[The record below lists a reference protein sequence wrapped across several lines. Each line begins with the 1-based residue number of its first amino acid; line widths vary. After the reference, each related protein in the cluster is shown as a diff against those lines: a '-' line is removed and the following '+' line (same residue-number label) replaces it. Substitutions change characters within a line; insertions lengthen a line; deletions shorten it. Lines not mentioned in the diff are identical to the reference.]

1 MSKRMKKQE
10 LKTILDTYREA
21 ENQVRLLD
29 MDFGICLYNS
39 NKESFYHNYNYI
51 IRKLFEQIF
60 TNEQCDLI
68 ETFLFEEC
76 DLTFEGLCDR
86 LEIYE

>member
-1 MSKRMKKQE
+1 MSKRIKKQD

-39 NKESFYHNYNYI
+39 NKGSFFHDYNYI

-60 TNEQCDLI
+60 TNDQCDLI
-68 ETFLFEEC
+68 ETFLFDEC

>member
-1 MSKRMKKQE
+1 MSKKIKKQD
-10 LKTILDTYREA
+10 LKIILDTYREA

-39 NKESFYHNYNYI
+39 NKESFYHDYNYI

-60 TNEQCDLI
+60 TNDQCDLI
-68 ETFLFEEC
+68 ETFLFDEC

>member
-1 MSKRMKKQE
+1 MKKQE
-10 LKTILDTYREA
+10 LKIILDTYREA

-39 NKESFYHNYNYI
+39 NKESFYHDYNYI

-60 TNEQCDLI
+60 TNDQCDLI

-76 DLTFEGLCDR
+76 DLTFEELCDR

>member
-10 LKTILDTYREA
+10 LKIILDTYREA

-39 NKESFYHNYNYI
+39 NKESFYHDYNYI

-60 TNEQCDLI
+60 TNDQCDLI

-76 DLTFEGLCDR
+76 DLTFEELCDR

>member
-1 MSKRMKKQE
+1 MKKRE
-10 LKTILDTYREA
+10 LKLILDTDREA

-29 MDFGICLYNS
+29 MNFGICLYNS
-39 NKESFYHNYNYI
+39 NKESFYHDYNYI

-60 TNEQCDLI
+60 TNDQCDLI
-68 ETFLFEEC
+68 ETFLFDEC

>member
-1 MSKRMKKQE
+1 MSKRMKKQK
-10 LKTILDTYREA
+10 LKIILDTYREA
-21 ENQVRLLD
+21 ENQIRLLD
-29 MDFGICLYNS
+29 MNFGICLYNS
-39 NKESFYHNYNYI
+39 NKESFYHDYNYI